1 MIIER
6 EPSTGMEVQVVGGAK
21 QKSTSS
27 TTGGGGNG
35 SLSKKRSPKSPRK
48 SRPNPEVV
56 AQPEV
61 VQPDKPREKRHHK
74 EKRSH
79 RKHHT
84 TASSGAEQDQ
94 NQGQG
99 KAKSGDSKA
108 SRPPGS
114 RTRQD
119 SQRRSIRRQSQVEAE
134 HVSHSG
140 RKSKIPE
147 EMSAGPTGGATGA
160 GGGSGGGGVISGAEL
175 SDVFDEESQ
184 HQYYPEDSD
193 IKYMEDRSNCRKK

>member
-1 MIIER
+1 MILER

-35 SLSKKRSPKSPRK
+35 SVSKKRSPKSPRK

-56 AQPEV
+56 APEV
-61 VQPDKPREKRHHK
+61 VPEKPREKRHHK
-74 EKRSH
+74 DKRSH
-79 RKHHT
+79 RKHHA
-84 TASSGAEQDQ
+84 ASSGAEQEQ
-94 NQGQG
+94 NQGAGG
-99 KAKSGDSKA
+99 KAKTGDGSKA
-108 SRPPGS
+108 ARTAGS
-114 RTRQD
+114 RTGQD
-119 SQRRSIRRQSQVEAE
+119 SQRRSIRRQSQVDATEQLQ
-134 HVSHSG
+134 HGSHSG

-147 EMSAGPTGGATGA
+147 EMAGA
-160 GGGSGGGGVISGAEL
+160 GSTTGTGGGVISGAEL